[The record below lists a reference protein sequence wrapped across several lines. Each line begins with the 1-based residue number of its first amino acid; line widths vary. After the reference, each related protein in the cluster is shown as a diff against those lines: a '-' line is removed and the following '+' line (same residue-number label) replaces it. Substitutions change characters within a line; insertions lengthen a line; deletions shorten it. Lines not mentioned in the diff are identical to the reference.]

1 MDCDMCGKPATSK
14 AMIEGA
20 TMTVCDSC
28 ARFGTNVRPLPRAT
42 APVKKKSSVQQ
53 ETKEELIE
61 MVRPDIARLLQ
72 QHRLKLKLNQEQFA
86 AKLQIR
92 ASTYNHYESGA
103 VVPDTATARKLEH
116 VLKMPLVVH
125 MKVNTPVAAAKDEEA
140 RGMTM
145 ADFMKKK

>member
-1 MDCDMCGKPATSK
+1 MCGKPATSK

-20 TMTVCDSC
+20 LMNVCDTC
-28 ARFGTNVRPLPRAT
+28 ARFGTNVRPLPRA
-42 APVKKKSSVQQ
+42 PVATKKSSSVQH

-61 MVRPDIARLLQ
+61 TVRPDIAKLLQ
-72 QHRLKLKLNQEQFA
+72 QHRMKLKLNQEQFA
-86 AKLQIR
+86 SKLQIR

-125 MKVNTPVAAAKDEEA
+125 MKVNTPVHATKDEET

-145 ADFMKKK
+145 ADFMKKKK